1 MGSVLLLLPLW
12 VAAAV
17 PQGGLTPP
25 PPPPPPVSFA
35 NELWP
40 RIHFTPACYQVWM
53 IQGR

>member
-1 MGSVLLLLPLW
+1 MLLPLL

-17 PQGGLTPP
+17 PQGDLPS
-25 PPPPPPVSFA
+25 PPPPPVSFA

-53 IQGR
+53 IQGT

>member
-1 MGSVLLLLPLW
+1 MGSVLLLLPLL

-17 PQGGLTPP
+17 PQGDLT